1 MLFGH
6 VVPAAALEWLVNP
19 PERSAAPDALKQ
31 LAVISALRKCK
42 ATESKWGVPAEV
54 LESQWGLSPPSLGA
68 ELLALQAAGRCLPPP
83 LALALALALPLA
95 LALTRR
101 RAPRQHLPGLLPAKQ
116 YGRGRLHRL
125 GVGLGVGVGV
135 GVG

>member
-68 ELLALQAAGRCLPPP
+68 ELLALQAAGRCLALALALALG
-83 LALALALALPLA
+83 LALALALALAQTLT
-95 LALTRR
+95 LALTLAATRASRR
-101 RAPRQHLPGLLPAKQ
+101 PATSSSCPTCGRMRA
-116 YGRGRLHRL
+116 
-125 GVGLGVGVGV
+125 
-135 GVG
+135 